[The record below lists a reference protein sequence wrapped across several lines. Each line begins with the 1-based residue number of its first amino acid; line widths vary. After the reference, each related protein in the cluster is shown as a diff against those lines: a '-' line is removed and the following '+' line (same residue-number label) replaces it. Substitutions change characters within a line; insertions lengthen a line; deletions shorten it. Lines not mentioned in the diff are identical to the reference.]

1 MGSVSLSPPSGSG
14 STNTWHRVIH
24 PRAANPAS
32 IMAVQSVAAQEW
44 QAAAQTALALLAPN
58 TPDVQK
64 LTQQL
69 ISTCK
74 QLCEPGA
81 QEVPWERLK
90 LMQIKDKMLAK
101 LQETGP
107 S

>member
-1 MGSVSLSPPSGSG
+1 MSK
-14 STNTWHRVIH
+14 WHE
-24 PRAANPAS
+24 AS
-32 IMAVQSVAAQEW
+32 AGAEKWTAVQSVAAQEW

-81 QEVPWERLK
+81 QEVPWERAK
-90 LMQIKDKMLAK
+90 LMQIKDKMVAK
-101 LQETGP
+101 PGDGG